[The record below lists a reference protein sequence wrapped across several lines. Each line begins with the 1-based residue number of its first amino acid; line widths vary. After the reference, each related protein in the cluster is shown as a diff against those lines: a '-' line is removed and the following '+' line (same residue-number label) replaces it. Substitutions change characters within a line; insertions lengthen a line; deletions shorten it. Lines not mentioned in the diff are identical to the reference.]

1 MSGRLRIDALI
12 VRRAGTIPRGKP
24 TSSFFTNQKSTNEW
38 NTLKDSQDRYSE
50 PSYYTGANSNTFRIP
65 DNRNTF
71 AVRNP
76 KPARES
82 SYRAPVSFEASRERF
97 DDQTV

>member
-1 MSGRLRIDALI
+1 M
-12 VRRAGTIPRGKP
+12 P
-24 TSSFFTNQKSTNEW
+24 TSSFFTNQESTNEW

-50 PSYYTGANSNTFRIP
+50 PAYYTGLNSNTFRIP

-76 KPARES
+76 QTQRDGSAIVVASCSESRVNDSAIELREIQ
-82 SYRAPVSFEASRERF
+82 SFI
-97 DDQTV
+97 QTHGR